1 MDNSRVSYLK
11 GYHDSYNK
19 YKIQNRTKDNLLTL
33 FKRARIKHLNS
44 DDDYWGGVL
53 RALDQEIYKRDFGT
67 YKGYKKII
75 TR

>member
-1 MDNSRVSYLK
+1 MDKNKVSYLK
-11 GYHDSYNK
+11 GYNDSYKK
-19 YKIQNRTKDNLLTL
+19 YKIQNQSKDNLITL
-33 FKRARIKHLNS
+33 FNRAKIKHLFS
-44 DDDYWGGVL
+44 DDEYWGGVL